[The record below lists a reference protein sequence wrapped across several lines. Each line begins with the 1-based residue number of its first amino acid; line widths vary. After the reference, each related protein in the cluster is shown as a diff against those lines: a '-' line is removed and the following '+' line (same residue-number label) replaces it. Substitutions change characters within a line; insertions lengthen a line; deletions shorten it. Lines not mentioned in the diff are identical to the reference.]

1 MKMETQMNQKK
12 YFVGIDIGTTKIV
25 AVVGAENQ
33 FGKLE
38 ILGYGK
44 AKSQGISRGMVDN
57 ILTTTKAIQQAVS
70 QAQAKAGITITEA
83 YVGIAGSHIN
93 SDEVSDYL
101 TRKNP
106 DQMITMEDM
115 EMLSSRI
122 RGMKNMFPGQEIIHI
137 IPQKY
142 KVDNQDDIREPIGMV
157 GARLE
162 GLFHIVTGQVT
173 PIKNIHTCIANA
185 NIKLKGLTLEPI
197 ASAASVLTDEEKE
210 LGVALVDIGGGTTDL
225 AIFKGGYIRYTAVI
239 PFGGNVINKDI
250 VAGCDVS
257 EKHAES
263 LKIKFGSAWPQS
275 TKENEVINI
284 QRFKDRPPMQ
294 IQVTT
299 LANIIKC
306 RMIEIIEAI
315 FNEINNYGYN
325 DPRKKLIAGIVLT
338 GGGSELK
345 DLRQLV
351 EYVTG
356 ITTSIGLPNK
366 HLANNT
372 PKELESPI
380 YATSIGLLLDAI
392 ENERA
397 EEQRMG
403 FAQSPEEASVEETS
417 QELPVT
423 DVKIEKEIEPSPIQA
438 TEDEKPEENK
448 AEGKTFI
455 KSISEKI
462 TDFFRTMN

>member
-1 MKMETQMNQKK
+1 
-12 YFVGIDIGTTKIV
+12 
-25 AVVGAENQ
+25 
-33 FGKLE
+33 
-38 ILGYGK
+38 
-44 AKSQGISRGMVDN
+44 
-57 ILTTTKAIQQAVS
+57 
-70 QAQAKAGITITEA
+70 
-83 YVGIAGSHIN
+83 
-93 SDEVSDYL
+93 
-101 TRKNP
+101 
-106 DQMITMEDM
+106 
-115 EMLSSRI
+115 
-122 RGMKNMFPGQEIIHI
+122 
-137 IPQKY
+137 
-142 KVDNQDDIREPIGMV
+142 
-157 GARLE
+157 
-162 GLFHIVTGQVT
+162 
-173 PIKNIHTCIANA
+173 
-185 NIKLKGLTLEPI
+185 
-197 ASAASVLTDEEKE
+197 
-210 LGVALVDIGGGTTDL
+210 
-225 AIFKGGYIRYTAVI
+225 
-239 PFGGNVINKDI
+239 
-250 VAGCDVS
+250 
-257 EKHAES
+257 
-263 LKIKFGSAWPQS
+263 
-275 TKENEVINI
+275 
-284 QRFKDRPPMQ
+284 MQ

-380 YATSIGLLLDAI
+380 YATSIGLLLNAI

-403 FAQSPEEASVEETS
+403 FAQSREEASVEETS

-438 TEDEKPEENK
+438 TEEEKPEENK
-448 AEGKTFI
+448 TEGKTFI